1 MKQRA
6 APHVEMTAKKIQ
18 AKKKNWD
25 LPKDT
30 DSRDDPLLDCL
41 VQVAQIHGRSI
52 SRTSLRAGLPLVN
65 NRLTVE
71 LFSRAANRA
80 GLSSRLVHRNISHI
94 NDLEMPAILLLKGQR
109 ACIALEWSKAGES
122 LKVMLPES
130 GSGSGLVSREM
141 VEKNYSGYAL
151 FIRPKFSSKVQSDI
165 TPEEAVGKGWFWSTL
180 FKSWRVYRDVLIAS
194 FLINVFGLATPLF
207 ILNVYDRVIP
217 NNAVETLWVLAIGIG
232 VIYGFDLLM
241 KALRG
246 YFIDEA
252 GNKANLEMSATLFEK
267 VFSLRM
273 ESKPKSVGA
282 FTKNLQQFE
291 SIRDFITSFSIAAL
305 IDMPFIF
312 LGLLAIWYIAGN
324 MMWIHVGAIV
334 TLMAFAFCIQ
344 IPLRK
349 AVIRSI
355 NASAQ
360 KNGVLVEGLSGM
372 ETIKMLGA
380 EGQIQRAWEESVAYI
395 AKWSAKSR
403 LYSSMVRHLS
413 GFVQNFTIVAVIIVG
428 VYMIA
433 DGMLTQGG
441 LIACVI
447 LSRRAIAP
455 ISQVVNLSTRYHR
468 AKQSLIK
475 LNHLMEL
482 PSERPIGKS
491 FLHRTTF
498 RGEIEL
504 KNVDFS
510 YPGASNEVLRNISC
524 VIGSGEKIAILG
536 SVGSG
541 KTTLG
546 KLLLGLY
553 QPSSGMVAM
562 DGTDIRQIDPAELR
576 ACIGYV
582 QQDVTLFQGTV
593 KENILL
599 GVNDAEDSMVLRA
612 ARLAGVADFVREFPK
627 GFDMEVGEY
636 GRNLSGGQ
644 RKAVALARALVLDP
658 PVLLLDEPTSS
669 MDNRFETK
677 VKKNLGSIMTGKTM
691 IIITHRASLLDLVDR
706 IIVLENK
713 TIVAD
718 GPKKRVLEMLQSGGQ
733 AI

>member
-1 MKQRA
+1 MKQRSPA
-6 APHVEMTAKKIQ
+6 HIEMTTKKIQ
-18 AKKKNWD
+18 NKKKEWV
-25 LPKDT
+25 LPSDT
-30 DSRDDPLLDCL
+30 DSHDDPLLDCL
-41 VQVAQIHGRSI
+41 VQIAKIHGRNI

-65 NRLTVE
+65 NQLTIE
-71 LFSRAANRA
+71 LFPRAASRA
-80 GLSSRLVHRNISHI
+80 GLSSRLVHRELQSIT
-94 NDLEMPAILLLKGQR
+94 DLEMPAILLLSNQR
-109 ACIALEWSKAGES
+109 ACIALKFNKDNNT
-122 LKVMLPES
+122 LKLILPES
-130 GSGSGLVSREM
+130 GTGSGSVSIEI
-141 VEKNYSGYAL
+141 VEKNYNGYTL
-151 FIRPKFSSKVQSDI
+151 FIRPKFSSKVQSDF
-165 TPEEAVGKGWFWSTL
+165 TPDNANGSKWFWSTI
-180 FKSWRVYRDVLIAS
+180 FRSWRIYRDVLVAS

-232 VIYGFDLLM
+232 VIYGFDLMM

-252 GNKANLEMSATLFEK
+252 GKKASLEMSATLFEK

-273 ESKPKSVGA
+273 EAKPKSVGA

-291 SIRDFITSFSIAAL
+291 NIRDFITSFTISAL
-305 IDMPFIF
+305 IDLPFIF
-312 LGLLAIWYIAGN
+312 LGLWAIWFIAGN
-324 MMWIHVGAIV
+324 MMWIHVGAICILI
-334 TLMAFAFCIQ
+334 TFAFCIQ
-344 IPLRK
+344 LPLKK
-349 AVIRSI
+349 AVVRTVG
-355 NASAQ
+355 ASSQ
-360 KNGVLVEGLSGM
+360 KNAVLVEGLAGM

-380 EGQIQRAWEESVAYI
+380 EGQIQRSWEESVAYI

-403 LYSSMVRHLS
+403 FYSSLVRHIS
-413 GFVQNFTIVAVIIVG
+413 SFVQNFTIVAVIVLG

-433 DGMLTQGG
+433 DGLLTQGG

-455 ISQVVNLSTRYHR
+455 ISQVVNLATRYHR
-468 AKQSLIK
+468 AKESLIK
-475 LNHLMEL
+475 LNEIMEL
-482 PSERPIGKS
+482 PSERPAGKN
-491 FLHRTTF
+491 FLHRTGF

-510 YPGASNEVLRNISC
+510 YPGQSIEALRSINFKIEA
-524 VIGSGEKIAILG
+524 GEKIAILG

-576 ACIGYV
+576 SCIGYV
-582 QQDVTLFQGTV
+582 QQDVNLFQGSI
-593 KENILL
+593 KDNILL
-599 GVNDAEDSMVLRA
+599 GVSELEDSMVLRA
-612 ARLAGVADFVREFPK
+612 AGLAGVADFVRAFPK
-627 GFDMEVGEY
+627 GYDMEVGEY

-658 PVLLLDEPTSS
+658 PVLVLDEPTSS
-669 MDNRFETK
+669 MDSRFEAK
-677 VKKNLGSIMTGKTM
+677 IKKSLSSILTGKTL

-706 IIVLENK
+706 IIVLDNK

-718 GPKKRVLEMLQSGGQ
+718 GPKNRVIEMLQSGGI
-733 AI
+733 AM